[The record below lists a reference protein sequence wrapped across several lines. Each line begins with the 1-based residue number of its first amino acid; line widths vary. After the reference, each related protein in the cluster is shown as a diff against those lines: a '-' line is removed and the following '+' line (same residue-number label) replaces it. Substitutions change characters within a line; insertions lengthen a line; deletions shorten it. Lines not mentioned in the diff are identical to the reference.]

1 MVEIAEKLEMVEARA
16 DSKPATLVE
25 IYEGVART
33 HPKADTLNYKRD
45 GAWHSM
51 SAAEMLRHARSIAL
65 GLYSLGIRRG
75 DRVALLSESRVEW
88 VLADQGCIF
97 AGAVGVPIYPTLTP
111 PQVAYILKDSGARAL
126 FVSTPAKLAEI
137 EIALRECGNVEN
149 VVVFDADASGY
160 ASFQLA
166 SERAYPTR
174 QPGMPAYPEAP
185 PEKTHLSLAEL
196 ETRGRELESQRPK
209 LADELA
215 RAAKPEDLATIIYTS
230 GTTGEPKGVMLT
242 HANMV
247 SNLLASS
254 NHFKFGEND
263 SALSVL
269 PLSHGF
275 ERQAMN
281 MYLHHGMS
289 VYFGESLDKI
299 AVNLREVHPTV
310 FVGVPRI
317 YEKILAKAK
326 ERAAEKGR
334 MNGLLFDWAIETA
347 KRWARLA
354 LGHRPIP
361 FWLSRRH
368 EIADRLVF
376 AKLREALGG
385 RIRIFISGAAP
396 LSPDVALALAGAG
409 LPIVQGYG
417 LTETSPVITA
427 GQLDENRVGAA
438 GKPIPNVE
446 VRIAPDGEIETR
458 GPHVMLGYWNKPEE
472 TRTMFTEDGWFKT
485 GDIGS
490 FDADGFLSVT
500 DRKKELFKTSGGKYI
515 SPQPIEQ
522 LIKSSRFVNQ
532 VVVIGSERRFPAA
545 LIVPEW
551 DQLESY
557 AKLKGFDLRTH
568 EDFCHDPRIINL
580 FERQIEARTQNL
592 AQFEKIKRIA
602 LLEKE
607 LTVEGGELTPTLK
620 VKRRVVNEKYRD
632 VIDRI
637 YQ

>member
-1 MVEIAEKLEMVEARA
+1 MIEIAEKSEIVEARA
-16 DSKPATLVE
+16 DTEPRTLVD
-25 IYEGVART
+25 IYEGVARA
-33 HPKADTLNYKRD
+33 HPKPDTLNYKRD

-51 SAAEMLRHARSIAL
+51 SAGEMLRHSRSIAL
-65 GLYSLGIRRG
+65 GLHSLGIRRG

-166 SERAYPTR
+166 SERAYSTR

-254 NHFKFGEND
+254 NHFEFGEND

-472 TRTMFTEDGWFKT
+472 TRTVFTEDGWFKT

-580 FERQIEARTQNL
+580 FERQIAARTQNL